1 MVWNDHADVTD
12 KLLAGSFTFEC
23 RIMHYIIYRILLPR
37 SINLA
42 HASEEDLILLWAF
55 QIGRQID
62 MAHLVQYRIHKA
74 SRANAPLPY
83 PHLVTF
89 FLQYFNVPLDD
100 EPFVKVKHSF
110 AIGAGDVTSFG
121 YRKDMDSQWVR
132 KQDLPPPIL
141 DDIGKTWIVSG
152 CASKTYHLP
161 FPMSVHRLHH
171 CNEMPLLLS

>member
-1 MVWNDHADVTD
+1 M
-12 KLLAGSFTFEC
+12 
-23 RIMHYIIYRILLPR
+23 
-37 SINLA
+37 
-42 HASEEDLILLWAF
+42 
-55 QIGRQID
+55 
-62 MAHLVQYRIHKA
+62 HKA
-74 SRANAPLPY
+74 LRANAPLPY
-83 PHLVTF
+83 PHLVTL
-89 FLQYFNVPLDD
+89 FLQHFNVPLDD